1 MTRPPTKRFIPARA
15 GNRERQYPQDLQ
27 GSVHP
32 RSCGEQEYSAPYA
45 WGQYGSSPL
54 VRGTG
59 LWHYASFL
67 GLRFIPARAGN
78 RTSSSVRG
86 NGIPVHPRSCGEQ
99 FCSAFDISPATGSSP
114 LVRGT
119 DELTVAIDELL
130 RFIPARAGNS
140 SYLVS

>member
-1 MTRPPTKRFIPARA
+1 MTTTGTPVRFIPARA
-15 GNRERQYPQDLQ
+15 GNRIYLYDTATDE
-27 GSVHP
+27 
-32 RSCGEQEYSAPYA
+32 
-45 WGQYGSSPL
+45 
-54 VRGTG
+54 T
-59 LWHYASFL
+59 
-67 GLRFIPARAGN
+67 
-78 RTSSSVRG
+78 
-86 NGIPVHPRSCGEQ
+86 VHPRSCGEQ